1 MTEPDLP
8 SAKPV
13 PEIPLET
20 NEVIPPSPDVKN
32 PLPNHEPIEKE
43 ETESFICPV
52 CGKSF
57 STKADLDL
65 HIEKDHGQLM
75 KA

>member
-8 SAKPV
+8 SIKPE
-13 PEIPLET
+13 PEIAQKT
-20 NEVIPPSPDVKN
+20 NEVIPPTPDVEN
-32 PLPNHEPIEKE
+32 PLPNHEPLEKE
-43 ETESFICPV
+43 EDEDFICPV

-57 STKADLDL
+57 RTKVDLDL
-65 HIEKDHGQLM
+65 HIEKDHGQIN